1 MVFESVDLPEFPD
14 ITVYIEALAER
25 IEGATLQG
33 IRLASPFVLRTA
45 TPEIGELTGRP
56 VVGFERLGK
65 RIAISLEDDFH
76 VVIHL
81 MIAGRLKWYSAGRE
95 IPGKLG
101 LAAFDFDTGTVVLT
115 EASQKKRASLHLVH
129 GREALRAHHPGGLE
143 VFDIDQAGFR
153 AALSQQNRTLKRALT
168 DQRILSGIG
177 NAYSDEILHRARI
190 SPMRQIKYLDD
201 DDWDRLFEASRTTLT
216 EWTNRLR
223 AKTAGKFPE
232 KVTAFHPEMAVHGKY
247 KAPCPDCGSP
257 VQRIRYAANEC
268 NYCARCQ
275 NQGNLLADRGM
286 SRLLKKDWPKT
297 LEELDA

>member
-1 MVFESVDLPEFPD
+1 MPEFPE

-25 IEGATLQG
+25 IYGAELHG

-45 TPEIGELTGRP
+45 EPGIQELIGRRVTGF
-56 VVGFERLGK
+56 VRLGK
-65 RIAISLEDDFH
+65 RIAISLEGDYH
-76 VVIHL
+76 MVIHL
-81 MIAGRLKWYSAGRE
+81 MIAGRLKWNNAGRK

-101 LAAFDFDTGTVVLT
+101 LVAFDFNTGTVVVT
-115 EASQKKRASLHLVH
+115 EASQKKRAALHLVK
-129 GREALRAHHPGGLE
+129 GENVLRAHHPGGLE
-143 VFDIDQAGFR
+143 VFDVDAFR
-153 AALSQQNRTLKRALT
+153 VALTQQNRTLKRTLT

-190 SPMRQIKYLDD
+190 SPMRQVKYLDEG
-201 DDWDRLFEASRTTLT
+201 DWQRLFESTRATLI

-223 AKTAGKFPE
+223 AKSAGKFPE

-247 KAPCPDCGSP
+247 KEPCPNCGQP
-257 VQRIRYAANEC
+257 VQRVRYASKDC
-268 NYCARCQ
+268 NYCAQCQ
-275 NQGNLLADRGM
+275 NQGNLLADRRL